1 MRSQP
6 FTESLCSS
14 QNLRSAG
21 SCPCGA
27 GIRADFGQYVSLVDG
42 DQVRPLGDEKQIA
55 FNNDGDL
62 ADRLMGRS

>member
-1 MRSQP
+1 MNVMAGLVPAIHAVRSNYVYQKLEAGGDWAFIQVSRGIRSQL

-27 GIRADFGQYVSLVDG
+27 
-42 DQVRPLGDEKQIA
+42 
-55 FNNDGDL
+55 
-62 ADRLMGRS
+62 